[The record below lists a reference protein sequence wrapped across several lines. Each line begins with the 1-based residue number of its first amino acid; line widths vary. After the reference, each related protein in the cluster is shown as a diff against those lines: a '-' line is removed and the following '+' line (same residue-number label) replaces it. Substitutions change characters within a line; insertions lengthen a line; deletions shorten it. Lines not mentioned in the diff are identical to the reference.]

1 MVQIPEPGTGTT
13 GISVVPQGPSPLRSD
28 RYGSPIPSHL
38 MTLLMCGYTQQAA
51 VAHCQPCQTQKP
63 RNPKLGCLRP
73 RNPSSGACAPETRSS
88 GACTPETRSS
98 GACAPETLG
107 SGACTASHLGWPAAV
122 LLPPVP
128 PGLPG
133 APALHAAG
141 TPSEPAAA
149 AAPACCLQGLWQ
161 VRGQEGGVGWGP
173 SGPVAGG
180 QEGGRQ
186 WGPPWEGRL
195 CRILRGELYLPSWPL
210 QASMAA
216 MHPPSWPLLASM
228 AAMHPPSLPLQ
239 ASMAAMRALSSA
251 ASWSWSDTR
260 ERRRSISN
268 RSSVAS

>member
-73 RNPSSGACAPETRSS
+73 RNPSSGACAPETRS
-88 GACTPETRSS
+88 
-98 GACAPETLG
+98 